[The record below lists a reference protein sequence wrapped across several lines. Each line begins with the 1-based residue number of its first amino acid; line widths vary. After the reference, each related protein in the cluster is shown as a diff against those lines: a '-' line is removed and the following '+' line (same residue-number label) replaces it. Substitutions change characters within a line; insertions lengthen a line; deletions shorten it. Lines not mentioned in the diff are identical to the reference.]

1 MSLEE
6 IKNKLDYIT
15 NTIRQ
20 NLDVNNSQTR
30 MCKESSLHV
39 LKLCERLDIPYI
51 PFSMGELGMP
61 ELEHHFGI
69 TGFQTEEYGQIC
81 FLIDLT
87 YIQFTEKKYYI
98 NVKDKSEEKLSLS
111 PGNFISDEN
120 KNNLLQNGYLILTEE
135 TFNDYLGCFI
145 EANKLAN
152 KIDEQKIYQKAHILL
167 KKFGINF
174 AEEDY
179 LNNRTVKR

>member
-1 MSLEE
+1 MTLEE
-6 IKNKLDYIT
+6 IKNKLDYII

-39 LKLCERLDIPYI
+39 LKLCDGLGIPYI

-69 TGFQTEEYGQIC
+69 TGFNTEEYGQIC

-87 YIQFTEKKYYI
+87 YIQFTDKEYYI
-98 NVKDKSEEKLSLS
+98 NLRNKSEAKLSLS

-120 KNNLLQNGYLILTEE
+120 KNNLLKNGYLTLTEE
-135 TFNDYLGCFI
+135 TFNNYLGCFI
-145 EANKLAN
+145 EANKLVN
-152 KIDEQKIYQKAHILL
+152 NIDEQEIYQRAHTLL
-167 KKFGINF
+167 KNFGINF
-174 AEEDY
+174 IDQDY